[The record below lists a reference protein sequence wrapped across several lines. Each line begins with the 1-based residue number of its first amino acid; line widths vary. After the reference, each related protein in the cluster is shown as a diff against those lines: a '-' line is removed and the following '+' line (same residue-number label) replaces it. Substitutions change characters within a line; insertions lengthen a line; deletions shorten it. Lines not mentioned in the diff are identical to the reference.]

1 MADETGGGVPTPAY
15 DDRVE
20 ALAQK
25 LLRNAAENGLTPG
38 DLEGARRMA
47 QASLEDSEART
58 LDPATTDPESDEVI
72 RRTSGETSSVGDT
85 VVKRSGPTQ

>member
-1 MADETGGGVPTPAY
+1 MADETGGGVPSEAT
-15 DDRVE
+15 DERIE

-25 LLRNAAENGLTPG
+25 LLRNASENGLTPG

-58 LDPATTDPESDEVI
+58 LDPATMDPESDGVI

-85 VVKRSGPTQ
+85 VVKRTGPTA